1 MIFLFGVDPPCCLIW
16 KFSKNVAKNGL
27 QVLYTRL
34 LKTVWD
40 SGIQIH
46 RSCFHQCH
54 RCGVIYKCVSD
65 NCVDPFH
72 YGQTAAEEFRS
83 STISE
88 AFKIMINRT
97 RLIQK
102 IRSIALRERLSQ
114 KEAAEE
120 FRCKSSTISE
130 AFKIM
135 INRTRLI
142 QITMLCPKSIS

>member
-1 MIFLFGVDPPCCLIW
+1 LSQ
-16 KFSKNVAKNGL
+16 KE
-27 QVLYTRL
+27 
-34 LKTVWD
+34 
-40 SGIQIH
+40 
-46 RSCFHQCH
+46 
-54 RCGVIYKCVSD
+54 
-65 NCVDPFH
+65 
-72 YGQTAAEEFRS
+72 AAEEFRS